1 MIGLVFGRA
10 VIWNGQSRDA
20 HALSWGVA
28 AQGLWPQTLFGLAL
42 MALGLALSPYL
53 LLWSLPLTLG
63 YVLAIPFAIVT
74 ADPALGE
81 TLAKAGLCAI
91 PEEIETPAIIA
102 ALHASAP
109 AIAVIP
115 SPEVA

>member
-1 MIGLVFGRA
+1 M
-10 VIWNGQSRDA
+10 
-20 HALSWGVA
+20 
-28 AQGLWPQTLFGLAL
+28 
-42 MALGLALSPYL
+42 